1 MIRQL
6 QKIGNSKGV
15 VLTRTMIEHLG
26 VQETIEITIEEG
38 RIVLT
43 APQSVA
49 PVRRQSFEEAKNA
62 TFAQYD
68 DALQR
73 LAES

>member
-6 QKIGNSKGV
+6 QKIGNSKGIL
-15 VLTRTMIEHLG
+15 LTRTMIEHLG
-26 VQETIEITIEEG
+26 IDQTVEITMEDG
-38 RIVLT
+38 RIILS
-43 APQSVA
+43 APRVA
-49 PVRRQSFEEAKNA
+49 TPRRQSFEEARNA

-73 LAES
+73 LD